1 MALRASWA
9 NQTKYARFSRHL
21 PRGVAVTSFVGI
33 PAPLSLWASRMFLKV
48 ARDRIGE
55 LDDLHFVVLGGLGQ
69 HGEVLEQLPLLER
82 DVRGTHLGPR
92 RVARAS
98 ARSSLLGLTCRRSI
112 LSDTATDPWSG
123 EGRTVETRIAT
134 RMGDGT
140 LARMTPSEIRADI
153 EDGVAQAVRRARVA
167 PLAQDEIDHL
177 VAIYASPAKVVGVDL
192 GDEVVLSSDGT
203 EMKTHATR
211 QQDMQSWE
219 QWMGADQL
227 ELCPGDY
234 SLKVVRTILPY
245 EAQCLHDALFSTIAP
260 MQYGIM
266 PNLGLYAKDDGPC
279 DNWSLLL
286 PQGRIDEARSAAE
299 EAAEMAV
306 ADAVRMADVMWEA
319 GADAIDFDTTGAS
332 GDPEFWATLRATE
345 IIRGKY
351 PDMGVQLGMAGEF
364 VLGMH
369 GQLQFNGKR
378 LAGMW
383 PLEQLRVVQEAGATI
398 YGPVV
403 NVNTGRSCAWN
414 TARACA
420 IVKPCM
426 DEAEIPV
433 HMNAGMGVGGV
444 PMFVH
449 PPGDAVARSAK
460 AFVDILK
467 VDGL

>member
-1 MALRASWA
+1 MEER
-9 NQTKYARFSRHL
+9 
-21 PRGVAVTSFVGI
+21 I
-33 PAPLSLWASRMFLKV
+33 P
-48 ARDRIGE
+48 
-55 LDDLHFVVLGGLGQ
+55 
-69 HGEVLEQLPLLER
+69 
-82 DVRGTHLGPR
+82 
-92 RVARAS
+92 
-98 ARSSLLGLTCRRSI
+98 
-112 LSDTATDPWSG
+112 
-123 EGRTVETRIAT
+123 T

-140 LARMTPSEIRADI
+140 IARLTKSEIRADV
-153 EDGVAQAVRRARVA
+153 EDGVAQAVRRAKVP
-167 PLAQDEIDHL
+167 PLAADEIDHL
-177 VAIYASPAKVVGVDL
+177 VDLYASPAKTVGVDL
-192 GDEVVLSSDGT
+192 GDEIVLSCDGSG
-203 EMKTHATR
+203 MKTHATR
-211 QQDMQSWE
+211 EQDMQSYE
-219 QWMGADQL
+219 QWMGADLL

-245 EAQCLHDALFSTIAP
+245 EAQCLHDALLSTVAP

-279 DNWSLLL
+279 ENWSLLL
-286 PQGRIDEARSAAE
+286 PAGKIAEARAACE
-299 EAAEMAV
+299 EAAEMVV
-306 ADAVRMADVMWEA
+306 ADAVRMADVMYEA

-345 IIRGKY
+345 IIREKY

-369 GQLQFNGKR
+369 GELEYKDKR

-383 PLEQLRVVQEAGATI
+383 PLEQMRVVQEAGATM

-403 NVNTGRSCAWN
+403 NVNTGKSCAWN
-414 TARACA
+414 TARACT

-433 HMNAGMGVGGV
+433 HMNTGMGVGGV

-449 PPGDAVARSAK
+449 PPGDAAARSAK

>member
-1 MALRASWA
+1 ME
-9 NQTKYARFSRHL
+9 
-21 PRGVAVTSFVGI
+21 
-33 PAPLSLWASRMFLKV
+33 
-48 ARDRIGE
+48 DRI
-55 LDDLHFVVLGGLGQ
+55 
-69 HGEVLEQLPLLER
+69 P
-82 DVRGTHLGPR
+82 
-92 RVARAS
+92 
-98 ARSSLLGLTCRRSI
+98 
-112 LSDTATDPWSG
+112 
-123 EGRTVETRIAT
+123 T

-140 LARMTPSEIRADI
+140 ITRLTKSEIRADV
-153 EDGVAQAVRRARVA
+153 EDGVAQAVRRAKVP
-167 PLAQDEIDHL
+167 PLAADEIDHL
-177 VAIYASPAKVVGVDL
+177 VDIYASPAKTVGVDL
-192 GDEVVLSSDGT
+192 GDEIVLSCDGSG
-203 EMKTHATR
+203 MKTHATR
-211 QQDMQSWE
+211 EQDMQSYE
-219 QWMGADQL
+219 QWMGADLL

-245 EAQCLHDALFSTIAP
+245 EAQCLHDALLSTVAP
-260 MQYGIM
+260 MQYGVM

-279 DNWSLLL
+279 ENWSALL
-286 PQGRIDEARSAAE
+286 PMGKIAEARAAAE

-306 ADAVRMADVMWEA
+306 ADAVRMADVMFEA

-332 GDPEFWATLRATE
+332 GDPEFWAALRATE
-345 IIRGKY
+345 IIREKY
-351 PDMGVQLGMAGEF
+351 HDMGVQLGMAGEF

-369 GQLQFNGKR
+369 GELEYKGKR

-383 PLEQLRVVQEAGATI
+383 PLAQMRVVHEAGATM

-403 NVNTGRSCAWN
+403 NVNTGKSCAWN
-414 TARACA
+414 TARACT